1 MDANSAG
8 GQGLRRAVA
17 PSGGDDDDDDNSPK
31 RQNCVPFLNLY
42 QVFCDLISQAGR
54 RF

>member
-1 MDANSAG
+1 VDANRTG

-17 PSGGDDDDDDNSPK
+17 PSGDDDDDNSPK
-31 RQNCVPFLNLY
+31 RQNCLPFLNLY